1 MLGYIIRLVFLI
13 IVVMIGIN
21 IFMPE
26 RANEIISSFSTATNM
41 EETKLKEGLDKATD
55 FTQDTL
61 SEVSEIVKKKFDD
74 EEN

>member
-41 EETKLKEGLDKATD
+41 EETKIKEGLDKVTN
-55 FTQDTL
+55 FTQDTF
-61 SEVSEIVKKKFDD
+61 SEVLEMVKKKFLE

>member
-1 MLGYIIRLVFLI
+1 LLGYIIRLVFLI

-26 RANEIISSFSTATNM
+26 RANEIISSFSAATNM